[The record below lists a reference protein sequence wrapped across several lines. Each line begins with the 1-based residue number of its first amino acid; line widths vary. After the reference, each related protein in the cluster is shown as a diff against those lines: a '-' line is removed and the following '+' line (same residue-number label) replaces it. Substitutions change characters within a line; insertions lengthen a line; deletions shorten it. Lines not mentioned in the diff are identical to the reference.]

1 MSPSPSTRAPWE
13 EGFLWGEG
21 REGGKSCGGS
31 EHLSAGFTPAQQP
44 SKALS
49 VSVFLVS
56 VHVNTP
62 PVLPS
67 SRPPPRCVYGICV
80 CPESRLLTSPL
91 PIVSFSLPLPPIP
104 SFCSNCALRP
114 GSFRFGRQAWAT
126 GECHFSITLLPPHL
140 SGLWSLLSFL
150 LWPCSLPHPTPPLQ

>member
-67 SRPPPRCVYGICV
+67 SRPPPPLCLWHLCL
-80 CPESRLLTSPL
+80 SRVTLTHLS
-91 PIVSFSLPLPPIP
+91 
-104 SFCSNCALRP
+104 
-114 GSFRFGRQAWAT
+114 
-126 GECHFSITLLPPHL
+126 PPHCLFL
-140 SGLWSLLSFL
+140 SPTPSHPFL
-150 LWPCSLPHPTPPLQ
+150 LFKLCPSSRELQVWTAGLGHR